1 MSKKYQKSMDKIVMS
16 DALKNKIMR
25 AAAEKSEQS
34 LKKPK
39 RMPAWYFRTAA
50 GCAASIAICLLAVQV
65 VKNPALTDNDIV
77 KAPTATHASIEP
89 NRDAEP
95 AAGDLPAVPA
105 EDGTPSAMPKES
117 AKTRRT
123 EMREMPSVPGAE
135 AAAGTETPRGETEP
149 AAVPDVAAEEPPRAD
164 SGSATEDT
172 NEQPAQ
178 PVQAAPV
185 PDGDGYEM
193 SGGGNAAQGFGIVSM
208 KSVADMRN
216 LVGYDFK
223 VPTDLPDGYVLEEAS
238 LVFGIIQLS
247 YESADDT
254 ITYRTQRTDEDI
266 SGDYNVYAS
275 EKCETVGAYTVTM
288 KGDDED
294 TCHTAVWND
303 GEAFSLMSNQGIA
316 HDTMVQM
323 IEGVRTPDYAAI
335 PKPRGAESAESDAD
349 SDADSDAEVP
359 QPDAAA
365 ETDSENG
372 DGF

>member
-1 MSKKYQKSMDKIVMS
+1 MILSKKYQKSMDKIVMS

-39 RMPAWYFRTAA
+39 RMPVWYFRTAA
-50 GCAASIAICLLAVQV
+50 GCAASIAICLLAVHV
-65 VKNPALTDNDIV
+65 VKNPTLTDNDIV
-77 KAPTATHASIEP
+77 PTPTTTHAYIEP
-89 NRDAEP
+89 NRNAEP
-95 AAGDLPAVPA
+95 ATSNLPTLPA
-105 EDGTPSAMPKES
+105 EDGTLSAMPKEG

-123 EMREMPSVPGAE
+123 ERKEMPIVPGAD
-135 AAAGTETPRGETEP
+135 AAAGTDIPRGETEP
-149 AAVPDVAAEEPPRAD
+149 AAVPDIAAGEPPRSD
-164 SGSATEDT
+164 SGSATEDI
-172 NEQPAQ
+172 NEHPL
-178 PVQAAPV
+178 QAAPV

-193 SGGGNAAQGFGIVSM
+193 SGGGNAAQGFGVVSM

-223 VPTDLPDGYVLEEAS
+223 MPTDLPDGYVLEEAS

-254 ITYRTQRTDEDI
+254 ITYRTQRTNEDI

-275 EKCETVGAYTVTM
+275 EKCETVGSYTVTM

-294 TCHTAVWND
+294 ICHTAVWND
-303 GEAFSLMSNQGIA
+303 GEAFSLMSNQGVA

-323 IEGVRTPDYAAI
+323 IEGVQTPDYAAI

-349 SDADSDAEVP
+349 SDAETP
-359 QPDAAA
+359 LPDAAP
-365 ETDSENG
+365 ETDAENG